1 MRAVRK
7 TGRGVSV
14 VDAPAPEGEGVR
26 IRVASAGIC
35 GSDLHMVRMD
45 LPIGGILGHEFAGF
59 TPDGQAVA
67 VEPLAPCDHCP
78 RCLSGEYNLC
88 ARGMQMAFGIGRDG
102 GMSEEVVV
110 PERAIVALPGGA
122 AVKDAC
128 LVEPLAVCTHGLRL
142 AGLRGDQ
149 RVAIVGAGTI
159 GLCAAAAV
167 ASSGAHL
174 QVVARHDHQRA
185 AAARLGAD
193 EAGGREPEGEFDL
206 VIDAAGTKQALAQA
220 LQLARPGGT
229 LLLLGSYW
237 DGFELPGM
245 LLSLKEVRVVPS
257 LMYGRAG
264 ATRDFD
270 VAAALLASRPQIA
283 DTLVTHRFPLDAAAE
298 AFAIAGDRAA
308 GAIKVVLEP

>member
-1 MRAVRK
+1 VKAVSK
-7 TGRGVSV
+7 TGTRVSV
-14 VDAPAPEGEGVR
+14 IDTALPQGEGVR

-35 GSDLHMVRMD
+35 GSDLHMVRKD
-45 LPIGGILGHEFAGF
+45 LPLAGILGHEFAGVA
-59 TPDGQAVA
+59 PDGRAVA

-78 RCLSGEYNLC
+78 RCLEGDYNLC
-88 ARGMQMAFGIGRDG
+88 VRGMTMALGIGLDG
-102 GMSEEVVV
+102 GMCEEVLV
-110 PERAIVALPGGA
+110 PERALVPLPSGVPVG
-122 AVKDAC
+122 DAC

-167 ASSGAHL
+167 ASSGAAL
-174 QVVARHDHQRA
+174 RVVARHDHQRE
-185 AAARLGAD
+185 AAARLGAQELD
-193 EAGGREPEGEFDL
+193 GEFDL
-206 VIDAAGTKQALAQA
+206 VIDAAGTPAALAEA

-245 LLSLKEVRVVPS
+245 LLSLKEVRVIPS
-257 LMYGRAG
+257 IMYGRVG
-264 ATRDFD
+264 ASRDFD
-270 VAAALLASRPQIA
+270 VAAALLASRPAIA
-283 DTLVTHRFPLDAAAE
+283 DALVTHRFPLDAAEE
-298 AFAIAGDRAA
+298 AFAVAGDRSA

>member
-7 TGRGVSV
+7 SGTRVSV
-14 VDAPAPEGEGVR
+14 VDAPAPEGDGVLV
-26 IRVASAGIC
+26 RVASAGIC
-35 GSDLHMVRMD
+35 GSDLHMVDMD

-67 VEPLAPCDHCP
+67 VEPLAPCGHCP
-78 RCLSGEYNLC
+78 RCLGGDYNLC
-88 ARGMQMAFGIGRDG
+88 ARGMEMALGIGRDG
-102 GMSEEVVV
+102 GMTEQVLV
-110 PERAIVALPGGA
+110 PERSIVPLPSGVEA
-122 AVKDAC
+122 KDAC

-149 RVAIVGAGTI
+149 RVAIIGAGTI

-167 ASSGAHL
+167 ASSGAAFC
-174 QVVARHDHQRA
+174 VMARHDHQRE
-185 AAARLGAD
+185 AAARLGASELD
-193 EAGGREPEGEFDL
+193 GEFDL
-206 VIDAAGTKQALAQA
+206 VIDAAGTKEALAQGVV
-220 LQLARPGGT
+220 LARPGGT

-245 LLSLKEVRVVPS
+245 LLSIKEVRVVPS
-257 LMYGRAG
+257 IMYGRAG

-270 VAAALLASRPQIA
+270 VAAALLANRPQIPDA
-283 DTLVTHRFPLDAAAE
+283 LVTHRFPLDAAEE
-298 AFAIAGDRAA
+298 AFATAGDRKA